1 MPTSISSTSNY
12 VGKVAGGIIGAS
24 FKEADTIS
32 RGLVTFAQNVNYIL
46 NMRKIAY
53 TDGTQ
58 AYSCG
63 FTPAG
68 SVVLTERTL
77 TPVKLKNDIQVC
89 KETFR
94 NTWSEDL
101 IGSSA
106 ANPNSP
112 SDIMTAIQAEVL
124 AETAENTDNKIW
136 NGVAATS
143 DYWDGFVTLFGADA
157 AIVKDGNG
165 LTAPGAATTV
175 SNIEAHLQLVVGAI
189 PVKLR
194 RKQLIFLISPDV
206 ADAYMQFLVSK
217 GTANGL
223 GGNANTQLVYGRYN
237 LEVVNG
243 LADDTFI
250 VYAKDNLVFGTGLLG
265 DHKEFGMVDEDSIG
279 LFTGMVR
286 GKMVYNGGCQYYNSE
301 DIVWMVSTQ

>member
-12 VGKVAGGIIGAS
+12 TGKVAGGIIGAS

-32 RGLVTFAQNVNYIL
+32 KGLVTFAQNVNYKL

-68 SVVLTERTL
+68 SVVLTERVL
-77 TPVKLKNDIQVC
+77 EPVKLKNDIQVC

-101 IGSSA
+101 IGGSA

-112 SDIMTAIQAEVL
+112 SDIMAAIQTEVL
-124 AETAENTDNKIW
+124 AQTAETTDNKIW
-136 NGVAATS
+136 NGNSATS

-157 AIVKDGNG
+157 NIVKDGNG

-175 SNIEAHLQLVVGAI
+175 SNIEAHLQLVVAAI
-189 PVKLR
+189 PVALR
-194 RKQLIFLISPDV
+194 RKSLTFLISPDV
-206 ADAYMQFLVSK
+206 ADAYMQFLISK
-217 GTANGL
+217 GAANGL
-223 GGNANTQLVYGRYN
+223 GGNANTQMVYGRYN
-237 LEVVNG
+237 LTTCNA
-243 LADDTFI
+243 LADDTFV
-250 VYAKDNLVFGTGLLG
+250 VYEKDNLVFGTGLLG
-265 DHKEFGMVDEDSIG
+265 DHNEFGMTDEDAIG
-279 LFTGMVR
+279 LYTGMVR

>member
-12 VGKVAGGIIGAS
+12 VGKVAGGIVGAS

-32 RGLVTFAQNVNYIL
+32 KGLVTFAQNVNFKL
-46 NMRKIAY
+46 NMRRIRY

-68 SVVLTERTL
+68 AVVLNERVL
-77 TPVKLKNDIQVC
+77 EPVKLKNDIQVC

-101 IGSSA
+101 IGASA

-112 SDIMTAIQAEVL
+112 SDIMAAIQAEVL
-124 AETAENTDNKIW
+124 AETAENTDSKIW
-136 NGVAATS
+136 TGNSATS
-143 DYWDGFVTLFGADA
+143 DYWDGFITLFGADSSVIKA
-157 AIVKDGNG
+157 GNG
-165 LTAPGAATTV
+165 ITSPNAATTV
-175 SNIEAHLQLVVGAI
+175 SNIEAHLQLVVSAI
-189 PVKLR
+189 PVNLR
-194 RKQLIFLISPDV
+194 RKQLMFLISPDV

-223 GGNANTQLVYGRYN
+223 GGNANTQLVYGRYS
-237 LEVVNG
+237 LTVVNG
-243 LADDTFI
+243 LPDNTFV
-250 VYAKDNLVFGTGLLG
+250 VYEKKNLVFGTGLLG
-265 DHKEFGMVDEDSIG
+265 DHNEFGMTDEDAIG
-279 LFTGMVR
+279 LYTGMVR

-301 DIVWMVSTQ
+301 DIVWLLSTT

>member
-1 MPTSISSTSNY
+1 LNY
-12 VGKVAGGIIGAS
+12 VGKVAGQIIGAS

-32 RGLVTFAQNVNYIL
+32 RGLITFSQNVNYKL

-68 SVVLTERTL
+68 AVVLTEKVL
-77 TPVKLKNDIQVC
+77 EPVKLKNDIQVC

-94 NTWSEDL
+94 NSWSEDL
-101 IGSSA
+101 IGPSA
-106 ANPNSP
+106 KNPNSP
-112 SDIMTAIQAEVL
+112 SDIMLAIQKEVL
-124 AETAENTDNKIW
+124 AQTAETTDSKIW

-175 SNIEAHLQLVVGAI
+175 SNIEAHLQLFVAAI
-189 PVKLR
+189 PESLR
-194 RKQLIFLISPDV
+194 RKQLTFLVSPDV

-217 GTANGL
+217 GAANGL
-223 GGNANTQLVYGRYN
+223 GGNANTGLIYGRYN

-243 LADDTFI
+243 LVDNTFI
-250 VYAKDNLVFGTGLLG
+250 AYEKGNLVFGTGLLG
-265 DHKEFGMVDEDSIG
+265 DHNEFKIVDEDEIG
-279 LFTGMVR
+279 LLTGQVR
-286 GKMVYNGGCQYYNSE
+286 CKMVYNGACQYYNSE
-301 DIVWMVSTQ
+301 DIIWMVSTQ